1 LEESNFGVKEIVE
14 PGAGKHGK
22 MLRKHMESKTRLI
35 KSSNEGKYGNTA
47 TKLKGTYKTRT
58 LAHD

>member
-22 MLRKHMESKTRLI
+22 MQRKHLESEPRLI
-35 KSSNEGKYGNTA
+35 DSTAKHQKTLGSSFWTSEIEVSHEK
-47 TKLKGTYKTRT
+47 
-58 LAHD
+58 